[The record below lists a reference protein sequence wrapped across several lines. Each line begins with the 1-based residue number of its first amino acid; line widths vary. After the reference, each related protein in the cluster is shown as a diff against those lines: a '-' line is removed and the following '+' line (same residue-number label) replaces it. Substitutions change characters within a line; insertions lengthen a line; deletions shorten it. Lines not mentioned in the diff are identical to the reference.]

1 MKASRLSKRRKM
13 KFSLVASLFILLTI
27 PLAVYALIQ
36 GDSFDTGSD
45 ASEGEVVNMC
55 SMNFLYVN
63 PETLQV
69 GSVTQ
74 VGLTGYVI
82 DEGESIISV
91 SITDSSGNS
100 LFQKEYPDGVTQI
113 AEAFTYSANAQGDTR
128 MLGVMETSLT
138 SHPCVLADAR
148 GSVLS
153 VLAANSAPTF
163 TSDPYVSATP
173 SSVISLEDTYNYQLT
188 ATDIDGD
195 DIRYAYSFTPNADW
209 LQMSVVEDGSEGS
222 LVLDFSGT
230 PEDYASFLANVF
242 IHDGYNTHLSSQSW
256 VISVEPTEN
265 DIPIV
270 TLTEPAGRIEIT
282 AGEILPISWTATDRN
297 QIVNYRLYIATN
309 PGNANTWIAIDEN
322 LSYQV
327 GQYLL
332 DTSNLTPGIYKVIVQ
347 AVDNQEP
354 AAIGTGISNEIAVS
368 SPLPTDPGDPGDPGD
383 PEPDDGPV
391 LVEPQINNVQP
402 ANKSTVTN
410 ERVTISATLITA
422 DNTEVNLDSI
432 VFKLDDKE
440 LTDRLDVAE
449 ITDSEVKVIFRPT
462 EDLEQG
468 EHKVYVEF
476 ETSDGKKATR
486 DWTFTLDSDDSN
498 DDTFNF
504 FGFEISKRTAYII
517 GAGLVVLL
525 LALMIPWLL
534 YIAWRDDDEDLY
546 DVYPT
551 SPPVTTTTSSTTTTT
566 ASKAA
571 TSDTGTAVYTPVLYK
586 DESVVKKSSSAT
598 VVGSEDIPVVK
609 SNLSINS
616 TNDTERKLEHVVIP
630 ERTIMEK
637 SAAPTSS
644 SSVKYG
650 VTETSTPPSGGTQVF
665 QTKASDTKPTS
676 TPINTE
682 SKDVSFAMSGPTGAA
697 KTPAASD
704 MTSANQARSVTSA
717 VTSAVT
723 STSTPA
729 PSPSEP
735 SQINTTVDKPTTSA
749 VSTSN
754 SEKDSV
760 PAAKP
765 PRPGIEYP
773 PKAAFADVVKP
784 EDDDSRDSGELA
796 KLAEQLKKESEER
809 KSFYSDKPAAVPAD
823 STSSPKSV
831 VPTSVSSAVT
841 PSKPVAPTPPTSN
854 VTGTT
859 TQSAT
864 PLTQQTSPTSY
875 VTKQA
880 PASDSQSTSPSPN
893 VKPSTQPVT
902 DETAAPKADAPP
914 TFTPKLYPKPVSK
927 VEAPKPQ
934 PVTPEV
940 ASTPPAPTSSP
951 AASPTMPVSP
961 SPSPAPVA
969 PPAPSAPATSSPAPV
984 NANATPSTMP
994 APAPTAQ
1001 PAPVSVTAPPP
1012 VAVSPDSTTPPNPT
1026 TPPARF

>member
-1 MKASRLSKRRKM
+1 MKASKLSKRRRM

-74 VGLTGYVI
+74 VGLTGYVV

-91 SITDSSGNS
+91 SVTDSSGNS

-113 AEAFTYSANAQGDTR
+113 AEAFTYAANSQGDTR
-128 MLGVMETSLT
+128 MLGVMKTSLT
-138 SHPCVLADAR
+138 AHPCVLADAR

-153 VLAANSAPTF
+153 VLASNSAPTF

-173 SSVISLEDTYNYQLT
+173 SSVISLDDTYHYQLT

-195 DIRYAYSFTPNADW
+195 NIHYAYSFTPNAAW
-209 LQMSVVEDGSEGS
+209 LKMSVVEDGSEGS

-230 PEDYASFLANVF
+230 PKDYASFLANVF

-270 TLTEPAGRIEIT
+270 TVTRPVGRIEIT
-282 AGEILPISWTATDRN
+282 AGEILQISWNATDRN
-297 QIVNYRLYIATN
+297 QLVNYRVYIATN
-309 PGNANTWIAIDEN
+309 PGNANTWIAINEN

-332 DTSNLTPGIYKVIVQ
+332 DTSNITPGIYKVIVQ

-354 AAIGTGISNEIAVS
+354 AAIGTGISGEIAVS
-368 SPLPTDPGDPGDPGD
+368 SPLPTDPGNPGDPDD
-383 PEPDDGPV
+383 PKPDDGPV
-391 LVEPQINNVQP
+391 LVEPQISNVQP

-410 ERVTISATLITA
+410 ERVTISTTLITA
-422 DNTEVNLDSI
+422 DNTEVDLDSI

-440 LTDRLDVAE
+440 LTNKLDVAE

-468 EHKVYVEF
+468 EHRVYVEF

-486 DWTFTLDSDDSN
+486 DWTFTLDSDDASN
-498 DDTFNF
+498 DTFSF

-517 GAGLVVLL
+517 GAGIVVLL

-534 YIAWRDDDEDLY
+534 YLAWRDDDDDLY

-586 DESVVKKSSSAT
+586 DESVVKKSSTAT

-616 TNDTERKLEHVVIP
+616 ANDTDRKLEHVVIP

-637 SAAPTSS
+637 SSAPTSS

-650 VTETSTPPSGGTQVF
+650 VTETSTAPSGGTQVF
-665 QTKASDTKPTS
+665 QTKASDTKPAS
-676 TPINTE
+676 TPTNTE

-697 KTPAASD
+697 KPPVASD
-704 MTSANQARSVTSA
+704 MTSANQSRS

-723 STSTPA
+723 STSTPV

-749 VSTSN
+749 VSTSK

-773 PKAAFADVVKP
+773 PNAAFADVVKP
-784 EDDDSRDSGELA
+784 EDDDSRDSSELA

-809 KSFYSDKPAAVPAD
+809 KSFYSDKPAAVPVD
-823 STSSPKSV
+823 STPSPKST
-831 VPTSVSSAVT
+831 VPASVSSAVT
-841 PSKPVAPTPPTSN
+841 PSKPVTTVSSTNPTTKSVATSTTTPPTSN

-880 PASDSQSTSPSPN
+880 PSTPTP
-893 VKPSTQPVT
+893 
-902 DETAAPKADAPP
+902 PKEDAPS

-951 AASPTMPVSP
+951 TASPTTPV

-969 PPAPSAPATSSPAPV
+969 PPAPSASATPSPSPV
-984 NANATPSTMP
+984 NANAAPSTMP
-994 APAPTAQ
+994 ATSPAAQ
-1001 PAPVSVTAPPP
+1001 PAPVSVTAPQP
-1012 VAVSPDSTTPPNPT
+1012 VAASPDSATPPNPT
-1026 TPPARF
+1026 TPPAKF